1 MYSAAVSTPSI
12 NVSSETPFH
21 VVSNFDH
28 FVTQWMSLVTVSDG
42 RARSSFHVQR
52 LGSSISPS
60 IENDHWSRFGRG
72 VGPAERTGKSLTR
85 YWPGG
90 RRELDAVSRR
100 RPLKPREMNPIPN
113 ELSRF
118 ARRPASGCFSGCAPP
133 RPFPALP
140 ATAACTYR
148 TGHAGPSSFRTSRR
162 PESSANATT
171 PRQCHRPPPSAHLRI
186 P

>member
-90 RRELDAVSRR
+90 GRGVEAVARR
-100 RPLKPREMNPIPN
+100 RPVEPREMNPI
-113 ELSRF
+113 
-118 ARRPASGCFSGCAPP
+118 RRRASPMVREAEHQ
-133 RPFPALP
+133 
-140 ATAACTYR
+140 R
-148 TGHAGPSSFRTSRR
+148 TWRRAGERR
-162 PESSANATT
+162 
-171 PRQCHRPPPSAHLRI
+171 
-186 P
+186 

>member
-12 NVSSETPFH
+12 NVSSETPFQFL
-21 VVSNFDH
+21 STFDH
-28 FVTQWMSLVTVSDG
+28 FVTQWMSLVPVSDG

-140 ATAACTYR
+140 AAAACTCRRSDLR
-148 TGHAGPSSFRTSRR
+148 THCGRERDRLGPDRGVG
-162 PESSANATT
+162 
-171 PRQCHRPPPSAHLRI
+171 
-186 P
+186 

>member
-21 VVSNFDH
+21 VVSNFVH
-28 FVTQWMSLVTVSDG
+28 FGTQLMSLVTVSDG

-60 IENDHWSRFGRG
+60 IETVHWSRFGRG

-90 RRELDAVSRR
+90 SRELDAVSRR
-100 RPLKPREMNPIPN
+100 RPLKPREMNPIPD

-118 ARRPASGCFSGCAPP
+118 ARGRASGCFSGCPP
-133 RPFPALP
+133 TRNA
-140 ATAACTYR
+140 
-148 TGHAGPSSFRTSRR
+148 PSS
-162 PESSANATT
+162 EAD
-171 PRQCHRPPPSAHLRI
+171 
-186 P
+186 